1 MGTFCA
7 SPRSPSRPREAGLL
21 QPASLLLRDTGSEW
35 LSPSAKGGGRSCTAC
50 HREPSC
56 RPAPPAAPRRLLPAR
71 VREGMVPSERARLR
85 RPGSEEGEARRG
97 DRNSCWLAR
106 GRKPGGVGMNR
117 GGGEPATPEQGMARL
132 GQVGKRPAESPGK
145 YLWEPR
151 AGGRGGSAWGA
162 PRQPPPGCLSFLP
175 RCTVGPESGSQRR
188 RALVE
193 AEKQFD
199 HIHTIRTRWPGG
211 VSETP
216 PPHAPSDLPQP
227 HSKRVPLQ
235 ASVLK

>member
-1 MGTFCA
+1 M
-7 SPRSPSRPREAGLL
+7 LL
-21 QPASLLLRDTGSEW
+21 
-35 LSPSAKGGGRSCTAC
+35 SA
-50 HREPSC
+50 
-56 RPAPPAAPRRLLPAR
+56 
-71 VREGMVPSERARLR
+71 
-85 RPGSEEGEARRG
+85 EETLNLTVA
-97 DRNSCWLAR
+97 
-106 GRKPGGVGMNR
+106 

-199 HIHTIRTRWPGG
+199 HIHTIRTRWLGG

-216 PPHAPSDLPQP
+216 PSPHAPSDLLQP

>member
-1 MGTFCA
+1 
-7 SPRSPSRPREAGLL
+7 
-21 QPASLLLRDTGSEW
+21 
-35 LSPSAKGGGRSCTAC
+35 
-50 HREPSC
+50 
-56 RPAPPAAPRRLLPAR
+56 
-71 VREGMVPSERARLR
+71 MVPSERARLR

-162 PRQPPPGCLSFLP
+162 LRQPLPGCLSFLP

-199 HIHTIRTRWPGG
+199 HIHTIRTRWLGG

-216 PPHAPSDLPQP
+216 PP
-227 HSKRVPLQ
+227 RMPLLISFSLT
-235 ASVLK
+235 ANEFHYKPRY